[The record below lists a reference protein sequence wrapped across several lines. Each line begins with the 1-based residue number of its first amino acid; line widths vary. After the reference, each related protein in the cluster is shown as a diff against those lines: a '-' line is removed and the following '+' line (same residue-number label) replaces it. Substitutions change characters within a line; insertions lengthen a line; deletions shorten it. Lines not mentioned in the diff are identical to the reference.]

1 MGGKNRIDFYGSSEL
16 LKKLEAAGAN
26 VEQCVIDALQKSV
39 EKPKQE
45 MYDYMKAHT
54 RKGDYVHTID
64 SFTTEIKK
72 EGDKVF
78 VKVGF
83 DIKKGGLPAVFLNYG
98 TPRIQPSF
106 FIDKAIDDNIDEI
119 KRAQLEALNKA
130 FKGLK

>member
-1 MGGKNRIDFYGSSEL
+1 MGRGKIEFFGSSEL

-26 VEQCVIDALQKSV
+26 VEQCVIDALHKSV
-39 EKPKQE
+39 EKPKAE
-45 MYDYMKAHT
+45 MLEYIRQHKHSGAT
-54 RKGDYVHTID
+54 EE
-64 SFTTEIKK
+64 SFSEEIKK

-98 TPRIQPSF
+98 TPRIAPSF
-106 FIDKAIDDNIDEI
+106 FVDNAIDNNIDEI
-119 KRAQLEALNKA
+119 KRAQIDALNKA

>member
-1 MGGKNRIDFYGSSEL
+1 MGRGKIEFFGTSEL

-39 EKPKQE
+39 EKPKAE
-45 MYDYMKAHT
+45 MLDYIRQHRQSGAT
-54 RKGDYVHTID
+54 EE

-78 VKVGF
+78 LKVGF

-106 FIDKAIDDNIDEI
+106 FIDKAIDDHIDEI
-119 KRAQLEALNKA
+119 KQAQLEALNDA